1 MSYAILGLIALF
13 LLSAGY
19 NYIQHSEN
27 VKGFAEKVQIRP
39 DGEGEDVKK
48 SFWELAQKC
57 EKAELIGCSEW

>member
-48 SFWELAQKC
+48 SFWELA
-57 EKAELIGCSEW
+57 